1 MRHLIGALRLLA
13 LVLAFVLA
21 LATVAFADGSHD
33 RTQFGHNITV
43 GPDENVSEITCFG
56 CSVRIR
62 GHVDGDVTT
71 FGGSI
76 VLEDGAEVS
85 GDTTSFAGEIRLDE
99 GVKVDGDVT
108 AFAGNIRRAP
118 SASVGGDVT
127 NMGGPGWILLI
138 FVLPLVLFAAFVA
151 FIIWLIRRLLQPSVP
166 AAA

>member
-56 CSVRIR
+56 CSVRVR

-85 GDTTSFAGEIRLDE
+85 GDTTSFAGEIRLDQ

>member
-85 GDTTSFAGEIRLDE
+85 GDTTSFAGEIRLDQ